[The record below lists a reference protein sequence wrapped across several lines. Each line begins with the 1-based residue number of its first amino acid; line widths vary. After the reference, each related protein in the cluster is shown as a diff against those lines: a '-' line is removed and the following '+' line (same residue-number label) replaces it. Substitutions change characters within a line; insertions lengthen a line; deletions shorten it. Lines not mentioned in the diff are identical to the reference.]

1 MAIFLTSS
9 PTGPLD
15 NSRKVDGLDKMNH
28 FVDQLKK
35 YWKDNSKCC
44 IIAASPDDYDE
55 NDEMCNF
62 FKEVFFKENLSI
74 ECLNLIDERY
84 SNFTKDDLMNYDV
97 ILLGGGHVPTQN
109 KFFKEIQL
117 REKIKNFDGII
128 IAISAGSMNSADIVY
143 CQPEKEGESIDPNF
157 NKWISGLNLTKR
169 NIIPHYQMI
178 KDDILDGKRL
188 FEDIT
193 YNDSINHQFIALV
206 DGSYLLIDDYETI
219 YGECYLIEDGHI
231 QLICH
236 KNETIRLDNLKL

>member
-9 PTGPLD
+9 PTGQLD

-44 IIAASPDDYDE
+44 IIAASPNDYDE

-109 KFFKEIQL
+109 KFFKEIITKVL
-117 REKIKNFDGII
+117 RK
-128 IAISAGSMNSADIVY
+128 
-143 CQPEKEGESIDPNF
+143 
-157 NKWISGLNLTKR
+157 
-169 NIIPHYQMI
+169 
-178 KDDILDGKRL
+178 
-188 FEDIT
+188 
-193 YNDSINHQFIALV
+193 
-206 DGSYLLIDDYETI
+206 
-219 YGECYLIEDGHI
+219 
-231 QLICH
+231 
-236 KNETIRLDNLKL
+236 